1 MICVQAFATANAK
14 RSTFTKHIVPRR
26 GQMSFILDNVPSFRD
41 SVMNFK
47 LLNSTAF

>member
-26 GQMSFILDNVPSFRD
+26 GQVNFTLDNVPSFRD
-41 SVMNFK
+41 NVINMK
-47 LLNSTAF
+47 LLNSTGF